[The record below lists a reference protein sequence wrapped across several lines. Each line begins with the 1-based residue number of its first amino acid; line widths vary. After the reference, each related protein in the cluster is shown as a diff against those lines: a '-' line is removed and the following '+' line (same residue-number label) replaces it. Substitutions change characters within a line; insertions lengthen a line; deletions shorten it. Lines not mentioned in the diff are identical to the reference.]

1 MAAHGTLSA
10 YNNDQCRCP
19 RCREAARTAKA
30 RYRGG
35 EGASQRPR
43 PVKWEAVESEP
54 GPVEF
59 EPTWQ
64 PDPIE
69 LEDSYEQRPATWRKR
84 ARRRSGG
91 SSRETAVRNL
101 RELVRTRE
109 DVKAQQATAPAVR
122 LAAVQVAPVQAP
134 TLGPGFQEARRRGE
148 PTGFT
153 YSAEK
158 VAPGRSPYLAPL
170 RCGHSVPTPVPM
182 AEGHQLFCSTC
193 QRMVLVGLAVSY
205 AAPPKPARQRR
216 GRRVR
221 LPRAPAQDQTQVIL
235 QPMAFWQ

>member
-10 YNNDQCRCP
+10 YNNDRCRCP
-19 RCREAARTAKA
+19 RCREAARSAKA

-43 PVKWEAVESEP
+43 PVEWEAVESEP

-134 TLGPGFQEARRRGE
+134 TLGPGWQPARRLGE
-148 PTGFT
+148 LTAVHTYHSGRVDPGAGFRAPLVCGHTASTG
-153 YSAEK
+153 A
-158 VAPGRSPYLAPL
+158 APLAAGNSVFCEMCRTRQLVGYPVYTVPSKPERKRRSP
-170 RCGHSVPTPVPM
+170 
-182 AEGHQLFCSTC
+182 
-193 QRMVLVGLAVSY
+193 
-205 AAPPKPARQRR
+205 
-216 GRRVR
+216 RVR
-221 LPRAPAQDQTQVIL
+221 PSREPAQADPSWPAMGLFQ
-235 QPMAFWQ
+235 

>member
-10 YNNDQCRCP
+10 YNNDRCRCP

-35 EGASQRPR
+35 EGASQRSR
-43 PVKWEAVESEP
+43 PVEWEAVESEP

-134 TLGPGFQEARRRGE
+134 TLGPGWQPARRLGE
-148 PTGFT
+148 LTAVHTYHSGRVDPGAGF
-153 YSAEK
+153 
-158 VAPGRSPYLAPL
+158 RAPL
-170 RCGHSVPTPVPM
+170 VCGHTASTGAAPLAAGNSV
-182 AEGHQLFCSTC
+182 FCEMCRTR
-193 QRMVLVGLAVSY
+193 QLVGYPVYTVPS
-205 AAPPKPARQRR
+205 KPERKRCSP
-216 GRRVR
+216 RVR
-221 LPRAPAQDQTQVIL
+221 PSREPAQAEPSWPAMGLFQ
-235 QPMAFWQ
+235 